1 MGMKHRS
8 WLYGCALLL
17 GCWCTVGVAQPLRGG
32 GTLWPPFSYEDG
44 QGHAR
49 GIAVDIVSQV
59 AKQNDLQMEFLFYPT
74 NRLNLLLD
82 NGNLDLNYAD
92 SPLWNGPQASQRF
105 VYSQP
110 YLTVREYLYFLTQH
124 PDRRQS
130 LEQLKQLR
138 VGTVRGY
145 SYPLLDEAVNGGR
158 LSKVETSDDAV
169 LLDLLLLG
177 RVDAIAMV
185 DDVFVNLLA
194 ARQLDAK
201 RFTRSAQLSEAPLVI
216 KLQLRHADRL
226 PEVNMT
232 LRKMMESGE
241 VARIRRAYLG
251 NAADV
256 ADGR

>member
-1 MGMKHRS
+1 M
-8 WLYGCALLL
+8 
-17 GCWCTVGVAQPLRGG
+17 
-32 GTLWPPFSYEDG
+32 
-44 QGHAR
+44 
-49 GIAVDIVSQV
+49 
-59 AKQNDLQMEFLFYPT
+59 
-74 NRLNLLLD
+74 
-82 NGNLDLNYAD
+82 
-92 SPLWNGPQASQRF
+92 
-105 VYSQP
+105 
-110 YLTVREYLYFLTQH
+110 
-124 PDRRQS
+124 
-130 LEQLKQLR
+130 
-138 VGTVRGY
+138 RGY

-185 DDVFVNLLA
+185 DGVFVNLLA
-194 ARQLDAK
+194 ARQLGAE

-226 PEVNMT
+226 PEVNTT
-232 LRKMMESGE
+232 LRKMMESDE